1 MLTFDHLAIA
11 ATSLD
16 DGAATIE
23 QALGVSLAPGG
34 EHAAMGTHNRLL
46 SLGPGEYLEVIA
58 INRAAPAPGRP
69 RWFGLDAFDGA
80 TRPQCWIARTDDM
93 TSALA
98 NAPQGIGVPISFARN
113 AYEWDMAV
121 PDTGLLPFDGL
132 FPALIQWHSQAHP
145 ADALPDRGVRLR
157 RLVITHPD
165 APALRAALD
174 PLITDSRLAVTS
186 GAEPAL
192 AVELDTP
199 HGPRILA

>member
-1 MLTFDHLAIA
+1 MTFAHLAVA

-16 DGAATIE
+16 AGAATVE
-23 QALGVSLAPGG
+23 QALGVPLAPGG
-34 EHAAMGTHNRLL
+34 DHAAMGTHNRLL

-58 INRAAPAPGRP
+58 VNPAAPAPGRP
-69 RWFGLDAFDGA
+69 RWFGLDTFDGV
-80 TRPQCWIARTDDM
+80 TRPRCWIARTADM

-98 NAPQGIGVPISFARN
+98 TAPQGIGVPISFTRN

-121 PDTGLLPFDGL
+121 PDDGMLPFSGL

-145 ADALPDRGVRLR
+145 ADALPDQGVRLR
-157 RLVITHPD
+157 RLIIAHPD

-174 PLITDSRLAVTS
+174 PVMTDSRLAITL